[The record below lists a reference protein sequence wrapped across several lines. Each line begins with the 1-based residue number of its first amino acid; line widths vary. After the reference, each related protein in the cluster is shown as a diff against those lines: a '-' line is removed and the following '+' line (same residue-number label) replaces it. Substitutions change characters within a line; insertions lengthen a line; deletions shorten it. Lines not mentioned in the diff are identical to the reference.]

1 MTSRYDRRITNV
13 YMLYVDELVFI
24 CCIYFAI
31 SVGMSLTYGRLP
43 MRIRHI
49 GACIVV
55 NETSEA
61 KKIGLSPLSR

>member
-31 SVGMSLTYGRLP
+31 SVGMPFTYGRLP
-43 MRIRHI
+43 MRIRH
-49 GACIVV
+49 CTLVLV
-55 NETSEA
+55 
-61 KKIGLSPLSR
+61 